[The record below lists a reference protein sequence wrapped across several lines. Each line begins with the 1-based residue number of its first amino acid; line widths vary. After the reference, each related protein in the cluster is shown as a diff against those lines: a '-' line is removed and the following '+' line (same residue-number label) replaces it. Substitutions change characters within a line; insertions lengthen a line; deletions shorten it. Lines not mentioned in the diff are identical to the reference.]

1 MTPSA
6 TNYQRPLS
14 LAHSFAGRDSQRVLL
29 HSEPHRLSN
38 KSDIVQVAGVLAL
51 GGIWP
56 PKLNT
61 HTYVHVCLTPVYYT
75 AYFHHKVLHEHCTS
89 ISGPRTLAHT
99 FAKAFAKICEGFF
112 ANIFSSKVECMHHD
126 HCVNFNF
133 TLAFAF

>member
-61 HTYVHVCLTPVYYT
+61 HTYIRTRVFNP
-75 AYFHHKVLHEHCTS
+75 S
-89 ISGPRTLAHT
+89 ILYRILSPQ
-99 FAKAFAKICEGFF
+99 
-112 ANIFSSKVECMHHD
+112 SSS
-126 HCVNFNF
+126 
-133 TLAFAF
+133 